1 MNDRRKD
8 IKLYNVLFPFWAI
21 LLFPQ
26 TWWFVLP
33 GNFVIDSLVLIIS
46 MWILKISEKKQW
58 YKKHILKIF
67 LLGLISDAIG
77 SAYMLLMTM
86 VFEVGRRGDE
96 FYITLPALVISAIL
110 IFVFDYFITFREI
123 ENKTRLE
130 MSLIFAVVTAPYA
143 FLVPTSLLY

>member
-96 FYITLPALVISAIL
+96 FYITFPALVISAIL

-130 MSLIFAVVTAPYA
+130 MSHIFAVVTAPYA
-143 FLVPTSLLY
+143 FLVPTSWLY

>member
-67 LLGLISDAIG
+67 LFGLIS
-77 SAYMLLMTM
+77 
-86 VFEVGRRGDE
+86 
-96 FYITLPALVISAIL
+96 
-110 IFVFDYFITFREI
+110 
-123 ENKTRLE
+123 
-130 MSLIFAVVTAPYA
+130 
-143 FLVPTSLLY
+143 

>member
-1 MNDRRKD
+1 M
-8 IKLYNVLFPFWAI
+8 
-21 LLFPQ
+21 
-26 TWWFVLP
+26 
-33 GNFVIDSLVLIIS
+33 LIIS

-130 MSLIFAVVTAPYA
+130 TVSYTHLDVYKRQYIT
-143 FLVPTSLLY
+143 

>member
-33 GNFVIDSLVLIIS
+33 GNFVIDSFVLIIS

-67 LLGLISDAIG
+67 LFGLISDAIG

-86 VFEVGRRGDE
+86 VFEVGCRGDE

>member
-1 MNDRRKD
+1 
-8 IKLYNVLFPFWAI
+8 
-21 LLFPQ
+21 
-26 TWWFVLP
+26 
-33 GNFVIDSLVLIIS
+33 
-46 MWILKISEKKQW
+46 MW
-58 YKKHILKIF
+58 ILKIF